1 MEKHEDVYTLL
12 VGGKRVPVSK
22 KVYKS
27 YYQCRDREKYLDK
40 LANHNNLSLEN
51 CIEEGIPVEYQIA
64 SAEISME
71 EAVDEREFIEKMKKC
86 LSMLDL
92 SERRLIEDL
101 FYLGKSEREVSAESG
116 IPPMTIHD
124 RKCRILKKL
133 KKLMEK

>member
-1 MEKHEDVYTLL
+1 MEKHEEVYTLL

-22 KVYKS
+22 EVYKT

-40 LANHNNLSLEN
+40 LANHNNLSLED

-64 SAEISME
+64 SEISLE
-71 EAVDEREFIEKMKKC
+71 DAVDEREFIEKMKKC
-86 LSMLDL
+86 LSMLDFP
-92 SERRLIEDL
+92 ERQLIRDL
-101 FYLGKSEREVSAESG
+101 FYLDKSEREVSAKYG

-133 KKLMEK
+133 KKMMEK